1 MKKRLLCLLLTFAL
15 LAALSA
21 CAGQP
26 TSEPSASSAASGSES
41 VDMQPPDG
49 SSETAASSEPGAD
62 TSETSSSSEAVVP
75 PAEDGLFLDPPA
87 SLTRLED
94 ITETFRQTLN
104 GAFLDSFTVGAGEN
118 GGFAA
123 RFVPQGAD
131 KYTDLWFDA
140 DGAVTDTVRYP
151 KLTKPTHDLAGARR
165 IFPDYERNALM
176 QFGED
181 GQAHPLAL
189 PDADQIV
196 GRIDSCAAVTRDE
209 RLVLYIAGNTLRLYD
224 VEAAA
229 LRWEMTPEALGFEP
243 DVFLTAVSIEND
255 ERARVL
261 ASPDE
266 QNMSF
271 SETYI
276 ELDTQRVFSPDFT
289 AFAEMQGNGHVSAY
303 TVDGTHYLWLP
314 ANAAN
319 GGAREPVRL
328 VRLSGD
334 RYEIVRSLELVAQEY
349 LLSEDGKQILFT
361 DRNDETDEVTFT
373 LCNVSDFAP
382 AAQTVLRLR
391 VPGSGGMITPR
402 VLTGGVLLFT
412 GTEGLADR
420 DMQFYRLSLDV

>member
-1 MKKRLLCLLLTFAL
+1 M
-15 LAALSA
+15 
-21 CAGQP
+21 
-26 TSEPSASSAASGSES
+26 
-41 VDMQPPDG
+41 
-49 SSETAASSEPGAD
+49 
-62 TSETSSSSEAVVP
+62 
-75 PAEDGLFLDPPA
+75 
-87 SLTRLED
+87 
-94 ITETFRQTLN
+94 
-104 GAFLDSFTVGAGEN
+104 
-118 GGFAA
+118 
-123 RFVPQGAD
+123 
-131 KYTDLWFDA
+131 
-140 DGAVTDTVRYP
+140 
-151 KLTKPTHDLAGARR
+151 
-165 IFPDYERNALM
+165 
-176 QFGED
+176 
-181 GQAHPLAL
+181 
-189 PDADQIV
+189 
-196 GRIDSCAAVTRDE
+196 
-209 RLVLYIAGNTLRLYD
+209 
-224 VEAAA
+224 
-229 LRWEMTPEALGFEP
+229 
-243 DVFLTAVSIEND
+243 
-255 ERARVL
+255 L